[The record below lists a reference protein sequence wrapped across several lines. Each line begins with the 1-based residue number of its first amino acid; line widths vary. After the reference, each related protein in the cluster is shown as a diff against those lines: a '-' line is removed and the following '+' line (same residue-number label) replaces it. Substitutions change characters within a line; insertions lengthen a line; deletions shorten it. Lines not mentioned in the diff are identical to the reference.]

1 MDSYGSPEVKEYIGV
16 DMENILHLQKKY
28 NFTINVEDPENLWST
43 NPRRYLEI
51 GKFYSQLFGN
61 NSKLALDL
69 NILNF
74 RKENAITPFPT
85 LIQTG
90 TESFQLINAATIG
103 APRFIIYS
111 ESSVNAQD
119 LSFFPYAASVGTEY
133 EESDNGFRINS
144 PNSFELKLPNNIK
157 EIFVD
162 GNPITPFRDNRF
174 PIPAGEHTITY
185 SEMGVTSFSTHELQI
200 LSFTGNLISVAYGMK
215 NIKFAYDSHIRT
227 LLSLNRDPTWV
238 KVDHQDYKF
247 TIMEGNDCFSI
258 FLPPGQHFVE
268 IGVGNSFSY
277 GINLTSLWSSTGIA
291 IFGTLAVTL
300 LFCMYLLLKIIRRK
314 YLTT

>member
-1 MDSYGSPEVKEYIGV
+1 MG
-16 DMENILHLQKKY
+16 NIIQLQKKY
-28 NFTINVEDPENLWST
+28 GFSLNVEDPENLWST
-43 NPRRYLEI
+43 NPMRYI
-51 GKFYSQLFGN
+51 DVGKFYSQMIGD
-61 NSKLALDL
+61 NSKLSLDL

-74 RKENAITPFPT
+74 RKENVITPFPT

-103 APRFIIYS
+103 APRCVIYS

-119 LSFFPYAASVGTEY
+119 LSYFPYAASVGIEY
-133 EESDNGFRINS
+133 KVLENGYEFNS

-157 EIFVD
+157 EINLD
-162 GNPITPFRDNRF
+162 GNPIAPFRDNKF
-174 PIPAGEHTITY
+174 PIPAGKHIIAF
-185 SEMGVTSFSTHELQI
+185 SDMAVTSFSTHELQAKI
-200 LSFTGNLISVAYGMK
+200 LSFSGNLISVAYGMK
-215 NIKFAYDSHIRT
+215 DIKIVYNSRIRT
-227 LLSLNRDPTWV
+227 ILSLNREPTWL
-238 KVDHQDYKF
+238 KVDQHDYKF

-300 LFCMYLLLKIIRRK
+300 LLCMYLLLKIIRRK